1 MKLPITFG
9 NRLFFRVVF
18 PGAVLTVVLWR
29 FIVAA
34 LALLHVALPPAYLI
48 PIAIFILGW
57 AFVVMDMPIYM
68 AFEGRRYWPD
78 RLWRFGVRLQRAR
91 LLQIYLA
98 MRHNDVQRLSN
109 RRMGVAAMNANRIY
123 LENAIHLSDFPL
135 VPQTASYKPLWPT
148 RIGNII
154 AEFEQYP
161 RIKYGL
167 DAVFFWPRI
176 WLAIDKEIREEIDN
190 QQAHADG
197 LLYLSLAFA
206 IAVPIMI
213 IYALI
218 DLVAPNALPTSP
230 GFFLDLFLAMSC
242 GVMAALSYNLTLHA
256 QRHFGATFKA
266 TFDQYRHNLALDEVV
281 ELVANLTCS
290 PALTSQIPNTRNLA
304 AWRLL
309 RWHKVRFPRGG
320 VNRKVMLP

>member
-1 MKLPITFG
+1 
-9 NRLFFRVVF
+9 VF
-18 PGAVLTVVLWR
+18 PGAVLTAVFWR
-29 FIVAA
+29 FIVAV
-34 LALLHVALPPAYLI
+34 LALLHVGMPTTYLI

-57 AFVVMDMPIYM
+57 SFVVMDMPIYM

-78 RLWRFGVRLQRAR
+78 ILWKFGLRRQRAR
-91 LLQIYLA
+91 LLRIHVA
-98 MRHNDVQRLSN
+98 MRYNDVQRSSN
-109 RRMGVAAMNANRIY
+109 RRFGPAVTNANRIY
-123 LENAIHLSDFPL
+123 LENAIQLSDFPL
-135 VPQTASYKPLWPT
+135 VPQIAIYRPLWPT
-148 RIGNII
+148 QIGNII

-176 WLAIDKEIREEIDN
+176 WISIDRDLREEIDN

-206 IAVPIMI
+206 IAVPIMV

-218 DLVAPNALPTSP
+218 DLASPNAMPISP
-230 GFFLDLFLAMSC
+230 GWVIDLFFATGCAIMAM
-242 GVMAALSYNLTLHA
+242 LSYYLTLHA

-281 ELVANLTCS
+281 ELVANLTS
-290 PALTSQIPNTRNLA
+290 SLTLTSEIANARNVA

-309 RWHKVRFPRGG
+309 RWHKVRLSGERI
-320 VNRKVMLP
+320 NRKVLLP